1 MLHERRTCQNFE
13 ATFTLLSQNF
23 INSETENRHEKLKKL
38 VWWKK
43 DSRRRHF
50 VPEHSVLEFSAV
62 ITPRLAKRGSFSAI
76 S

>member
-1 MLHERRTCQNFE
+1 MSAERAKILRQLLPF
-13 ATFTLLSQNF
+13 LSQNF

-38 VWWKK
+38 VGWKK